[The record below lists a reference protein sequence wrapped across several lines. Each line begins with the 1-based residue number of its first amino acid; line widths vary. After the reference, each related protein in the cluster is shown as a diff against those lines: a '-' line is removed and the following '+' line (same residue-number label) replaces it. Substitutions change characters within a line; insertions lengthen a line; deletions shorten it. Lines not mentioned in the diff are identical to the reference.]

1 MALSEFDLIRAFFA
15 DLGAAR
21 PDVLL
26 GVGDDCALLRVPP
39 GRDLAVSMDTLVCGR
54 HFLPE
59 DDPESL
65 GHKALAV
72 NLSDL
77 AAMGGD
83 PAWATLA
90 LTLPEVDAGW
100 LESFSRGFSALARRT
115 GIKLVGGDTTRGPL
129 SITIQVHGFVEPGK
143 AMRRSGARPG
153 DLIYVSGRLGDAA
166 LGLLAKGGVPVAT
179 GNLPG
184 LLERLHRP
192 EPRLDLSA
200 AIRGI
205 ATACIDVS
213 DGLGADLG
221 HICESS
227 GVAASIQAESLP
239 LSPSVREH
247 VAATGDWGVVLA
259 GGDDYELCLT
269 VPPERR
275 AELESAIS
283 GLAIGL
289 TPIGTIEASVGVRC
303 RMPDGSISQV
313 AGRGY
318 DHFSDKERP

>member
-1 MALSEFDLIRAFFA
+1 MALSEFDLIRAFFS
-15 DLGAAR
+15 DLGVVR

-39 GRDLAVSMDTLVCGR
+39 GRDLAVSIDTLVCGR
-54 HFLPE
+54 HFLPG
-59 DDPESL
+59 DNPEFL

-77 AAMGGD
+77 AAMGAE

-100 LESFSRGFSALARRT
+100 LAAFSRGFSNLARRY
-115 GIKLVGGDTTRGPL
+115 GISLVGGDTTRGPL

-143 AMRRSGARPG
+143 AIRRGGARPG
-153 DLIYVSGRLGDAA
+153 DLIYVSGELGDAA
-166 LGLLAKGGVPVAT
+166 LALLSQGGVPVAPEA
-179 GNLPG
+179 LPG
-184 LLERLHRP
+184 VLDRLHRP

-200 AIRGI
+200 RVRGI

-227 GVAASIQAESLP
+227 GCSALIRSGSLP
-239 LSPSVREH
+239 LSQAVRDYIS
-247 VAATGDWGVVLA
+247 ATGDWGVALS

-269 VPPERR
+269 VPPECR
-275 AELESAIS
+275 EVLESAVA
-283 GLAIGL
+283 GLSVGL
-289 TPIGTIEASVGVRC
+289 RWIGTVEEGAGVRC
-303 RMPDGSISQV
+303 LMPDGRVSQV
-313 AGRGY
+313 TGRGY
-318 DHFSDKERP
+318 DHFC